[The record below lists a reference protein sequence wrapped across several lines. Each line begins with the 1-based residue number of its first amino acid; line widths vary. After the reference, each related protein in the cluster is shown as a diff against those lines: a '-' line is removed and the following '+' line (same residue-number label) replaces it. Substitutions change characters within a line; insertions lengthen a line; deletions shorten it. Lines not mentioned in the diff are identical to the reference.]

1 MTDTSTKLV
10 KLIDSHD
17 ELSGASVARSI
28 GLSTGTVSL
37 VRTGKTEQVSDENL
51 KKIED
56 FIKNYALKNESG
68 IATGTT
74 HTTRDLTMAHF
85 LVDEVIV
92 AECMG
97 CILGKAGSG
106 KTTAMKAYVESHP
119 EAIFIEITPC
129 ITVKELLGEIL
140 AGLGLR
146 DITGSNNQLMKIIIT
161 HFKRS
166 ERVLIID
173 EAENLTT
180 KSLETI
186 RRIYDFSAVPTVL
199 VGTFALLNNLKGRGG
214 DLLQLYS
221 RINEKYEMNGFGD
234 EDRNALFGE
243 MGQYIRKFTYDIRRS
258 CAIYRKA
265 LRLSRLSNQELSPKH
280 IQMAS
285 NSVILD

>member
-1 MTDTSTKLV
+1 MNDISKQLNEFIEQTGMK
-10 KLIDSHD
+10 
-17 ELSGASVARSI
+17 GASIARSI

-37 VRTGKTEQVSDENL
+37 VRTGKADQVSEENI
-51 KKIED
+51 KKFEH
-56 FIKNYALKNESG
+56 FIKNYSLKSESG
-68 IATGTT
+68 AATGTT

-119 EAIFIEITPC
+119 EAIFIETTPS

-140 AGLGLR
+140 AELGLR
-146 DITGSNNQLMKIIIT
+146 DVTGSNNELMKTIIT

-186 RRIYDFSAVPTVL
+186 RRIHDFSEVPTVL

-221 RINEKYEMNGFGD
+221 RINEKYEMNGFCD
-234 EDRNALFGE
+234 DDRNALFGE
-243 MGQYIRKFTYDIRRS
+243 MGQHIKKFTYDIRRS

-265 LRLSRLSNQELSPKH
+265 LRLSRLSNQTLSPMH
-280 IQMAS
+280 IKMATQ
-285 NSVILD
+285 SVILD